1 MPPRKRSRR
10 GGKSVTTA
18 VNQQDDFR
26 NLQGGTAD
34 LDKQGGTAD
43 LDKQGGT
50 ADLDKLITWLEDF
63 DMQCNFLLFLDYKSN
78 ISIVNLNCLSQL

>member
-1 MPPRKRSRR
+1 MPTRKRSRK
-10 GGKSVTTA
+10 GGKSVSTA
-18 VNQQDDFR
+18 TNQQDDVR
-26 NLQGGTAD
+26 NL
-34 LDKQGGTAD
+34 
-43 LDKQGGT
+43 QGGT